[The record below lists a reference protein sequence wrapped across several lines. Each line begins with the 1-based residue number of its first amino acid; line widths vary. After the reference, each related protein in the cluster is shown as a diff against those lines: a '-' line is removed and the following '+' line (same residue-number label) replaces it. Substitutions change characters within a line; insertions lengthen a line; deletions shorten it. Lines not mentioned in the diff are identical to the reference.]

1 MKHDMDTAHGGTNGA
16 CNKNAGIMSYQEAN
30 KTKKP
35 WSTCSN
41 FDLKVWYNTI
51 LAMNMTWCMEG
62 NYNETVWKD
71 SKLRSINMYGHL
83 IHLWICHF
91 ILEIGCKNVFLN
103 FGKINSK

>member
-1 MKHDMDTAHGGTNGA
+1 MRHDMDTAHGGTTGA

-62 NYNETVWKD
+62 KCYYFF
-71 SKLRSINMYGHL
+71 LISIYVAIYIPHIL
-83 IHLWICHF
+83 IICNIYLF
-91 ILEIGCKNVFLN
+91 
-103 FGKINSK
+103 S

>member
-1 MKHDMDTAHGGTNGA
+1 MKHDMDKAHGGKNGA

-62 NYNETVWKD
+62 NYNETV
-71 SKLRSINMYGHL
+71 
-83 IHLWICHF
+83 
-91 ILEIGCKNVFLN
+91 
-103 FGKINSK
+103 